1 MRQHMKVCDVRG
13 SFVCMGRVL
22 LCCPEGTSENSPAFQ
37 RWVGRQKVVSPEG
50 TAEAQSHI
58 PSCSRPFGTD
68 VPCGM
73 FPGVKTPGYSQDVP
87 PGQRNVAVAFSPSKQ
102 ATRFISNAFKCISR
116 PRCPAMKMWD
126 TSIQGRGS
134 ILRAFSAY
142 RDAAISEPALEELDN
157 SAGCSLSL
165 REGQGEGEHALA
177 CQWPEGTSI
186 VPKTLCRVT
195 TS

>member
-1 MRQHMKVCDVRG
+1 
-13 SFVCMGRVL
+13 
-22 LCCPEGTSENSPAFQ
+22 
-37 RWVGRQKVVSPEG
+37 
-50 TAEAQSHI
+50 
-58 PSCSRPFGTD
+58 
-68 VPCGM
+68 
-73 FPGVKTPGYSQDVP
+73 
-87 PGQRNVAVAFSPSKQ
+87 
-102 ATRFISNAFKCISR
+102 
-116 PRCPAMKMWD
+116 MKMWD

-195 TS
+195 YLMTRQPHILPTTSRREFLTDRDWCAKKRGYSGIPKWRLVSILVAVAYLCTCCSSLDPNNASDRYWNTFQPTWGILQPEHPDQHGNYTH